1 MKWIKSREQFLN
13 EAKIRDVILPRQ
25 AKEVAKVWGE
35 KYLDYEEIDPTPNIE
50 QGRWKLSE
58 EDKNLVLQAFFDC
71 DLMKILQDL
80 NGLPDKFNEILSKS
94 LNVDILSNEK
104 QKVILKDL
112 NIKSPT
118 IHQMV
123 FIFDNVLRKLAV
135 SETNATEMVQ
145 KDETGR
151 PVRDEEGN
159 LLKVQKEAGDPI
171 FTNNLVN
178 INTFLQDYN
187 RCYPDFRVDSNVFD
201 NRNFSQLRNL
211 ASIDENREYV
221 LGDFDVF
228 GKDMYLS
235 ISHNPKDILNMS
247 ISKFYSS
254 CQHLYGGGYR
264 QQVLGN
270 VFDPNSIPAFL
281 VFDTPMFWDEN
292 KISDQLPL
300 SRMVLRNIESF
311 DEDNTGNSEK
321 KILFDRAY
329 PDRMKSV
336 FTDIIQKYS
345 GNKKYEGDYGR
356 YIFTP
361 DVDLEDEIRE
371 PYMDVMGSAL
381 RKPYIGKNIKTLYL
395 SRSHDWSK
403 VKISPK
409 AQVKEIVVETTDLP
423 EDLLKM
429 KLNPDWIKFKF
440 LKINTLEPFK
450 NILTPSVAFDK
461 CKIDSQTIKELE
473 SNEIK
478 KLQFVSCDIPG
489 ELDLS
494 KFADLEELQVIYS
507 CEKLDEVLSFNL
519 SKIKKLVISGD
530 LIRSK
535 EDKQKIT
542 ELKRGGKK
550 VEIIGPVI

>member
-1 MKWIKSREQFLN
+1 MKWIKSREQYLN

-35 KYLDYEEIDPTPNIE
+35 KYLDYEEVDATPNIE
-50 QGRWKLSE
+50 QGKWKLSE
-58 EDKNLVLQAFFDC
+58 EDKNLALQAFFDC
-71 DLMKILQDL
+71 DLMRIFKDL
-80 NGLPDKFNEILSKS
+80 NDLPDKFNEILSKS
-94 LNVDILSNEK
+94 LNIDALSNEK

-123 FIFDNVLRKLAV
+123 FIFDSVFRKLAV

-159 LLKVQKEAGDPI
+159 LVKVQKEAGDPI

-178 INTFLQDYN
+178 INSFLQDYN
-187 RCYPDFRVDSNVFD
+187 RCYPDFRVNSNVFD
-201 NRNFSQLRNL
+201 NRDFAQLRNL

-281 VFDTPMFWDEN
+281 VFDTPMFWDNE

-300 SRMVLRNIESF
+300 SRMVLRNLESF
-311 DEDNTGNSEK
+311 DDDNSEK

-329 PDRMKSV
+329 PDRMKAV

-361 DVDLEDEIRE
+361 DVDLEDEINT
-371 PYMDVMGSAL
+371 PYMDVMGSPI

-395 SRSHDWSK
+395 SRNHDWSK

-409 AQVKEIVVETTDLP
+409 AQVKEIVIETTELP
-423 EDLLKM
+423 EDMLSI

-440 LKINTLEPFK
+440 LKINTFEPFR
-450 NILTPSVAFDK
+450 NIMTTSVAFDK
-461 CKIDSQTIKELE
+461 CKIDTQTIKELE
-473 SNEIK
+473 SNNLK

-494 KFADLEELQVIYS
+494 KFKELEELQVIYS
-507 CEKLDEVLSFNL
+507 CEKLSEVLSFDL

-530 LIRSK
+530 LIKSK
-535 EDKQKIT
+535 EDKQKISD
-542 ELKRGGKK
+542 LRRDGKK